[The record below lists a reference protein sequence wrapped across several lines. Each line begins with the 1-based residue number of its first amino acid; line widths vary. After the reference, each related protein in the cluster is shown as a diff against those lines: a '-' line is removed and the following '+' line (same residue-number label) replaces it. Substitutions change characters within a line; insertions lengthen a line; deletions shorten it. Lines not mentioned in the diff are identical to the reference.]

1 MCADNDNEDSDI
13 NDSEQFRNTINE
25 ISKIFVAF
33 FGTQIRGYIYIY
45 IYICKR
51 TIVGRM
57 ARVTGIVKLV
67 KNMM

>member
-33 FGTQIRGYIYIY
+33 FGTQIRGYIY
-45 IYICKR
+45 
-51 TIVGRM
+51 
-57 ARVTGIVKLV
+57 L
-67 KNMM
+67 